1 LPAEGTL
8 FLNRS
13 SGVKLPPDEVEELR
27 ESARAR
33 NLEVIELSRDVN
45 VPATIRER
53 RARGV
58 KLFIAAG
65 GDGTIHHV
73 LQGLVHT
80 DAALAVLPIGTYNHF
95 ARDLGLPL
103 DWREALRIACE
114 GTTLQIDTARA
125 NERSFVNN
133 LSIGLYPELVARR
146 EEHGRDYPR
155 WKARLYALY
164 STARKYP
171 HVTLTMESEVRQEL
185 VRTPVFMVSNGAYDL
200 TRIGIDAP
208 RATLTEGLMSVYW
221 LPRIPRWQ
229 LTTFVARF
237 LAGRVRGTPGFRS
250 YQTRRLRITSR
261 HALLK
266 VGMDGELFT
275 MQTPIVIT
283 IAPASLLVKVGI
295 ET

>member
-1 LPAEGTL
+1 MPAEGTL

-13 SGVKLPPDEVEELR
+13 SGVKLPAEEL
-27 ESARAR
+27 EALRAAAQER
-33 NLEVIELSRDVN
+33 KLEVLEISRDLN
-45 VPATIRER
+45 IPAAIRER
-53 RARGV
+53 RGRGI

-73 LQGLVHT
+73 AQGLIHT
-80 DAALAVLPIGTYNHF
+80 EAILGVIPIGTYNHF
-95 ARDLGLPL
+95 ARDLSIPL

-114 GTTLQIDTARA
+114 GQTIQIDSARA
-125 NERSFVNN
+125 NERTFVNN
-133 LSIGLYPELVARR
+133 LSIGLYPELVTKR

-155 WKARLYALY
+155 WKARLYAFY

-171 HVTLTMESEVRQEL
+171 HVTLTLESETRQEL

-208 RATLTEGLMSVYW
+208 RATLMEGKMSVYW

-229 LTTFVARF
+229 LTKFIARF

-250 YQTRRLRITSR
+250 YQTQRLRVSSR
-261 HALLK
+261 DALLK
-266 VGMDGELFT
+266 VGMDGEVFT
-275 MQTPIVIT
+275 LQTPIVIT
-283 IAPASLLVKVGI
+283 IAPASLSVRVG
-295 ET
+295 E